1 MLELS
6 IIKRIGLRPLH
17 CSSSW
22 PVLRI
27 RSGWSQCNMNTL
39 QYIEKIR
46 PSASAFNEVRVAAAK
61 WCLILEAA
69 LTLWYSPNLYQM
81 EICNSTLC
89 IWWKYNQSYFLINL
103 INLERDNPGQWP
115 VFIKSKNPWGS
126 TFQFPPGPNCK
137 YLSACYGKFNTVT
150 NLVSLLHNYHQQNCI
165 SHLKRLQLW

>member
-22 PVLRI
+22 SVLRI

-61 WCLILEAA
+61 RCLILEAA
-69 LTLWYSPNLYQM
+69 STHWYSRHLYQM

-103 INLERDNPGQWP
+103 INLERDNPGLCLWRVKILEVQPFNFLRGQIANICQP
-115 VFIKSKNPWGS
+115 VTGNLI
-126 TFQFPPGPNCK
+126 
-137 YLSACYGKFNTVT
+137 LSP
-150 NLVSLLHNYHQQNCI
+150 I
-165 SHLKRLQLW
+165 